1 MDRALININ
10 SLSFKYDDEASEVL
24 KEINLTISKGEWI
37 SIIGHNGSGKS
48 TLAKFFNGLL
58 IPGKPNTV
66 LIEGYDPFYE
76 KHIWQVRK
84 KVGMVFQNPDNQI
97 VATTVRDDIAFGLE
111 NIGIPKMEML
121 KRIDW
126 ALDKVKMSSFLDY
139 EPHRLS
145 GGQKQRLAIAGII
158 AMKPSVLILDEATS
172 MLDPMGKQEVL
183 DTIKQL
189 NKNEEITVVN
199 ITHDLEETVQSDK
212 IIIMNKGRIS
222 AIGSPQEIYTQ
233 HDKIIEA
240 GLELPFSIQIQK
252 DLMEKG
258 YFIATTCL
266 TKKDLVN
273 ELWKL
278 NPQI

>member
-1 MDRALININ
+1 MDKALININ
-10 SLSFKYDDEASEVL
+10 NLSFKYDEEANEVL
-24 KEINLTISKGEWI
+24 KEINLTILKGEWI

-48 TLAKFFNGLL
+48 TLAKFLNGLL
-58 IPGKPNTV
+58 IPAKTNTV
-66 LIEGYDPFYE
+66 IIEGYDTYFE
-76 KHIWQVRK
+76 DHIWEVRK
-84 KVGMVFQNPDNQI
+84 KVGMVFQNPDNQM

-111 NIGIPKMEML
+111 NIGIPREEML

-126 ALDKVKMSSFLDY
+126 ALDKVKMTSFLNY

-183 DTIKQL
+183 GTVKQL
-189 NKNEEITVVN
+189 NKNEGITVVY
-199 ITHDLEETVQSDK
+199 ITHDLEETVHSDK
-212 IIIMNKGRIS
+212 IIVMNKGHIS
-222 AIGSPQEIYTQ
+222 VIGSPQEIFAQ
-233 HDKIIEA
+233 HDKLIEA
-240 GLELPFSIQIQK
+240 GLELPFSLQIQN

-258 YFIATTCL
+258 YFIATPCL
-266 TKKDLVN
+266 TKEDLVN

-278 NPQI
+278 KL